1 MSNISSIPSHYAPAV
16 PAEPTIAPNRT
27 AKIGEMLVERGVM
40 TLDQV
45 DRVLDIQ
52 RTNGGRF
59 GEIAIR
65 LKFAANEH
73 VQEALA
79 RQFGYA
85 TTLHVQNSRLSDEFI
100 EAFNPVTPFAEAIR
114 TLRSQLT
121 LRWFD
126 GTPAQS
132 CLAVTSVDRGDGKS
146 FITAN
151 LAASFS
157 QLGERTLVID
167 ADMRNATQHQIFGL
181 ANRLGLSGIL
191 SGRAGYDEIIPIQGL
206 PNLSVLPSGPLPP
219 NPQELLGRPE
229 FGQFLNELSS
239 RYDVIL
245 VDTPSAQQASDAQV
259 VAQRARAAVIVG
271 RKGITRSRDIAQ
283 LAGILGN
290 SGIAILG
297 ATFNEY

>member
-1 MSNISSIPSHYAPAV
+1 MSNVTTMPTHQKPTL
-16 PAEPTIAPNRT
+16 PAEPTIAPDRS
-27 AKIGEMLVERGVM
+27 ARIGEMLVERGVM

-45 DRVLDIQ
+45 ERVLDVQ
-52 RTNGGRF
+52 RTHGGRF

-65 LKFAANEH
+65 LKFATNDH

-85 TTLHVQNSRLSDEFI
+85 TTLQVQNSRLSDAFI

-126 GTPAQS
+126 GTPSQA

-167 ADMRNATQHQIFGL
+167 ADMRNATQHEIFGL

-191 SGRAGYDEIIPIQGL
+191 SGRAGYDEIVSIQGL

-229 FGQFLNELSS
+229 FGQFLNELTS

-259 VAQRARAAVIVG
+259 VAQRARAALIVG
-271 RKGITRSRDIAQ
+271 RKGVTRSRDIAQ

>member
-1 MSNISSIPSHYAPAV
+1 MSNVTSMPTHPTSVTTIEPAI
-16 PAEPTIAPNRT
+16 TPNRS
-27 AKIGEMLVERGVM
+27 ARIGEMLVEGGIM
-40 TLDQV
+40 TTSQV
-45 DRVLDIQ
+45 EQVLAVQ
-52 RTNGGRF
+52 ETSSGRF

-65 LKFAANEH
+65 LKFASKED
-73 VQEALA
+73 VEEVLA

-85 TTLHVQNSRLSDEFI
+85 TTLHVQNSRLSEEFI
-100 EAFNPVTPFAEAIR
+100 QAFNPITPFAEAIR
-114 TLRSQLT
+114 TLRSQLA

-126 GTPAQS
+126 GSPAQA

-151 LAASFS
+151 LGASFS

-167 ADMRNATQHQIFGL
+167 ADMRNASQHRIFGL

-229 FGQFLNELSS
+229 FGQFLNELTS

-259 VAQRARAAVIVG
+259 VAQRARAALIVG
-271 RKGITRSRDIAQ
+271 RKGITRSKDIAQ
-283 LAGILGN
+283 LAGIFTN

>member
-1 MSNISSIPSHYAPAV
+1 VSNVSTIPSQSV
-16 PAEPTIAPNRT
+16 PAATPEPTIPNR
-27 AKIGEMLVERGVM
+27 AGKIGEMLVERGVM
-40 TLDQV
+40 TPDQV

-52 RTNGGRF
+52 RTAGGRF
-59 GEIAIR
+59 GEIAVKLR
-65 LKFAANEH
+65 FATSEH

-85 TTLHVQNSRLSDEFI
+85 TTLQVQNSRLSPEFI
-100 EAFNPVTPFAEAIR
+100 EAFNPVSPFAEAIR
-114 TLRSQLT
+114 TLRSQLM

-126 GTPAQS
+126 GTPSQA

-146 FITAN
+146 FIVAN
-151 LAASFS
+151 LGASFS
-157 QLGERTLVID
+157 QLGERTLIID

-191 SGRAGYDEIIPIQGL
+191 SGRAGYDEITPIQGL
-206 PNLSVLPSGPLPP
+206 PNLSVLSSGPLPP

-229 FGQFLNELSS
+229 FGQFLNELTS

-245 VDTPSAQQASDAQV
+245 IDTPSAQQASDAQV

-271 RKGITRSRDIAQ
+271 RKGITRSKDIAQ
-283 LAGILGN
+283 LASILGN